1 MATCTLIPDLLA
13 QPASISTSV
22 ILPPTG
28 DVTVEVSGSRFCIV
42 PSLFEKVEKL
52 AWYEHRD
59 TLHLNASPD
68 VFEILLQYFLF
79 NSLPDISSLP
89 GHQLSELELFVKPL
103 PKTESLVEHIKTGRT
118 ASKGPTS
125 TSFFMRNLPSL
136 ILGKSR
142 KKKQRDQDG
151 DEVSVQEETAVQ
163 EETVRPFAISP
174 TKSEVQPEGVPPIL
188 EPTYSTESDN
198 TTQAQTDN
206 AYVSDDA
213 TALTTSSPSTQ
224 AQTDN
229 AYVSDDA
236 TALTT
241 SSPEQREKTFEK
253 CRRILRNMRSSTK
266 KGQRLELPKS
276 THLEW
281 CAEFDFIL

>member
-1 MATCTLIPDLLA
+1 MAPLIPDLLT
-13 QPASISTSV
+13 QPTSV
-22 ILPPTG
+22 APSAIVSPTG

-42 PSLFEKVEKL
+42 PSLFKKVEKL

-89 GHQLSELELFVKPL
+89 GHELSELELLVKPL
-103 PKTESLVEHIKTGRT
+103 PKIESLVEHIKTGRA

-136 ILGKSR
+136 TSGKSR
-142 KKKQRDQDG
+142 KKQRHDYND
-151 DEVSVQEETAVQ
+151 DEVSEQ
-163 EETVRPFAISP
+163 EETVYPFAISP
-174 TKSEVQPEGVPPIL
+174 TNPAVQAEVPPIL

-198 TTQAQTDN
+198 TSQARTN
-206 AYVSDDA
+206 IVNDDA
-213 TALTTSSPSTQ
+213 TALTTS
-224 AQTDN
+224 
-229 AYVSDDA
+229 
-236 TALTT
+236 
-241 SSPEQREKTFEK
+241 PEQSEKTSEKTSEK
-253 CRRILRNMRSSTK
+253 CRRMFRNMISSTK
-266 KGQRLELPKS
+266 KGPRLVLRKR
-276 THLEW
+276 THVEW